1 MILNTKVFPKHLDRD
16 VNKIFFDDYTARTPE
31 YPILVPTI
39 EMAPPGNHYTE
50 AELSIL
56 GGLRTIPEGDQV
68 SFDSP
73 EEGNEITRY
82 YTEYGLGIQ
91 ITHQMASD
99 DLTGN
104 FMKLPKKL
112 AKSANDKVESIVA
125 DLFNSGF
132 LTHKA
137 WDGNYIFYDSRTTLK
152 SGDTIDNNGVAAS
165 LTETSLIAAFEYFDT
180 LVDSAGYPLMAKPT
194 YLVVPTELRAVAERL
209 LRTPQVVGSPN
220 NDLNM
225 VGPSGFF
232 GPQLFVSH
240 YLTSSTAWFV
250 LSDLWDGRL
259 YWKEK
264 FSMESADDFHTGN
277 ALFKVVG
284 RFGSFVNNPI
294 GGFGNSGA

>member
-16 VNKIFFDDYTARTPE
+16 INKIFFDDYTARTPE
-31 YPILVPTI
+31 YPMLV
-39 EMAPPGNHYTE
+39 EVSMAPPGNHYTE

-56 GGLRTIPEGDQV
+56 GGLREIPEGDGV
-68 SFDSP
+68 TFDNP
-73 EEGNEITRY
+73 VEGNEKTVY
-82 YTEYGLGIQ
+82 YTEYGLGVQ
-91 ITHQMASD
+91 ITHQMALD

-104 FMKLPKKL
+104 FDRLPRKLS
-112 AKSANDKVESIVA
+112 KSANDKVESKVA

-132 LTHKA
+132 DTHTA

-152 SGDTIDNNGVAAS
+152 SGDTIDNNGTAAS

-180 LVDSAGYPLMAKPT
+180 LVDSGGYPLLAMPKL
-194 YLVVPTELRAVAERL
+194 LVVPTELRATAERL
-209 LRTPQVVGSPN
+209 LRTPQVVGSAN

-225 VGPSGFF
+225 TGPQGFF

-264 FSMESADDFHTGN
+264 FYMESADDYFTGN

-284 RFGSFVNNPI
+284 RFVPFVMNPI
-294 GGFGNSGA
+294 GGYGNAGA

>member
-1 MILNTKVFPKHLDRD
+1 MILNTRVFPKHLDRD
-16 VNKIFFDDYTARTPE
+16 VSNIFFDDYNARTPE
-31 YPILVPTI
+31 YPMLVET

-56 GGLRTIPEGDQV
+56 GGLRTITEGDGV
-68 SFDSP
+68 TFDNP
-73 EEGNEITRY
+73 VEGNEVTRY
-82 YTEYGLGIQ
+82 YTEFGLGIQ
-91 ITHQMASD
+91 LTHQMASD

-104 FMKLPKKL
+104 FSKLPKKL
-112 AKSANDKVESIVA
+112 SKSSNDKVESAVA

-132 LTHKA
+132 TVQTA
-137 WDGNYIFYDSRTTLK
+137 WDGNFIFFDTRTTLK
-152 SGDTIDNNGVAAS
+152 SGDTIDNSGTAATLS
-165 LTETSLIAAFEYFDT
+165 ETSLIAAFEYFDT
-180 LVDSAGYPLMAKPT
+180 LVDSAGYPIMATPK
-194 YLVVPTELRAVAERL
+194 YLCVPTALRATSERL
-209 LRTPQVVGSPN
+209 LRTPQVVGGVN

-240 YLTSSTAWFV
+240 YFTSDTAWFV

-264 FSMESADDFHTGN
+264 FYMESADDFFTGN

-284 RFGSFVNNPI
+284 RFSTFVNNPI
-294 GGFGNSGA
+294 GGFGNTGS

>member
-1 MILNTKVFPKHLDRD
+1 MILNTRTFPKHLDRD
-16 VNKIFFDDYTARTPE
+16 INKIFFDDYTARSPE
-31 YPILVPTI
+31 YPMLVEV

-56 GGLRTIPEGDQV
+56 GGLRTIPEGDGV
-68 SFDSP
+68 TFDNP
-73 EEGNEITRY
+73 IEGNEKTRY
-82 YTEYGLGIQ
+82 YIEYGLGIQ

-104 FMKLPKKL
+104 FQKLPKKL
-112 AKSANDKVESIVA
+112 SKSANDKVEVTVA

-132 LTHKA
+132 TVHEA
-137 WDGNYIFYDSRTTLK
+137 WDGNYIFYDTRTTLK
-152 SGDTIDNNGVAAS
+152 SGDTIDNSGTAAS
-165 LTETSLIAAFEYFDT
+165 LSETSLIASFEYFDT
-180 LVDSAGYPLMAKPT
+180 LVDSAGYPLMATPK
-194 YLVVPTELRAVAERL
+194 LLCVPTELRATAERL
-209 LRTPQVVGSPN
+209 LRTPQVVGGVN

-225 VGPSGFF
+225 VGPQGFF

-240 YLTSSTAWFV
+240 YFTSSTAWFV

-264 FSMESADDFHTGN
+264 FSMESADDFFTGN

-284 RFGSFVNNPI
+284 RFSTFVNNPI
-294 GGFGNSGA
+294 GGFGNTGA